1 VPSVPPTS
9 PFEPP
14 PPSPPGYGAPEG
26 APPPP
31 PGEPPAPPADP
42 YATPAPPAD
51 PYATPAQPGQPAY
64 GSPDQPAYGQQY
76 GQQQPYAQQPYG
88 QQQPYAP
95 AYGQVAPYGVSAE
108 APYGVDHMGRPFS
121 DKSKIVAG
129 VLQLFLGGFGAGR
142 WYTGHYG
149 IAVAQ
154 LLTCGGCG
162 VWSLVDGILML
173 VGNVTDPQGRPLRG

>member
-9 PFEPP
+9 PFEP
-14 PPSPPGYGAPEG
+14 

-31 PGEPPAPPADP
+31 PPGYDAPEGARPPPPPAE
-42 YATPAPPAD
+42 

-76 GQQQPYAQQPYG
+76 GQQPYPQQPYG
-88 QQQPYAP
+88 QQPYAP